1 MQDAIIKGIG
11 NSRYLKTVGEAL
23 SLYPTYE
30 DFLQAMIAGTFPVDF
45 NGINKDGWTQQGT
58 PLNKANLLSDTVIST
73 LGLSTGV
80 NSTPN
85 DAFNVLANIGNVHA
99 WRKTVVTEEGVPE
112 KYELG
117 PEEDKIV
124 FSGGYYSNGRGK
136 TIYGTEIQVNE
147 AGGLTLS
154 GTTATIDDWFGNL
167 SSDYSVIKGK
177 YVRFAEHFSGSY
189 PESNL
194 SSDCKDKY
202 FYIPASAQLTYT
214 DGSMNKDETN
224 YGLRISKMQLVTGI
238 SAVPPGTHV
247 TYLTSTNR
255 NAYQNGTDGSEKPAG
270 YTLGAVK
277 TGKKALS
284 DLSNYIYSV
293 TWQYGDSVA
302 VSDDGKVSIKNP
314 TQISIS
320 ATNDSEIE
328 KTKVILGKFATPV
341 SNCGFEY
348 GKIYFFPSD
357 SQISR
362 ESLPI
367 YDTITTN
374 IDKYQE
380 VTGYPAI
387 PAGTTIEYLG
397 ALGDKSQV
405 QVISYVGTGTYGEAN
420 PCSVTARFPIKALF
434 SLGYGGTFGFD
445 PPYTSVKNGSW
456 GDKETGIMINEFLTT
471 TFAEHMGFIGS
482 TDTSIIFGKKSED
495 GKTFYWYTPGE
506 SSAGQLNS
514 SGYSYYFL
522 ALR

>member
-30 DFLQAMIAGTFPVDF
+30 DFLQAMIEGTFPVDF

-73 LGLSTGV
+73 LGLSTGA

-85 DAFNVLANIGNVHA
+85 DAFNVLANIGNVHV
-99 WRKTVVTEEGVPE
+99 WRKTVVTEEEIPAGYRLVDDNTDRTTNGMPNVLINLGNSNQRTAWIDCASSISVNDGGGVSLNSATTYYQVNDALDVVSQLKE
-112 KYELG
+112 KYIKLHYINDFGNWFG
-117 PEEDKIV
+117 PPALDQNKI
-124 FSGGYYSNGRGK
+124 YYVPNDA
-136 TIYGTEIQVNE
+136 QVSI
-147 AGGLTLS
+147 GS
-154 GTTATIDDWFGNL
+154 ATIVVDKLQRVD
-167 SSDYSVIKGK
+167 
-177 YVRFAEHFSGSY
+177 AY
-189 PESNL
+189 PL
-194 SSDCKDKY
+194 T
-202 FYIPASAQLTYT
+202 SA
-214 DGSMNKDETN
+214 
-224 YGLRISKMQLVTGI
+224 
-238 SAVPPGTHV
+238 GTHV

-255 NAYQNGTDGSEKPAG
+255 NAYQEGADGSEKPAG

-328 KTKVILGKFATPV
+328 KAKVILGKFATPM

-367 YDTITTN
+367 YDTTTTN

-397 ALGDKSQV
+397 VLGEKSKIQV
-405 QVISYVGTGTYGEAN
+405 LSYVGTGTSGEAN
-420 PCSVTARFPIKALF
+420 PCSVTASFPIKALF
-434 SLGYGGTFGFD
+434 FLGYIGEFGMDPSYLGVGNGYWGDGDVGIMFSKCLTTAFTNHIGFD
-445 PPYTSVKNGSW
+445 ANGKTS
-456 GDKETGIMINEFLTT
+456 
-471 TFAEHMGFIGS
+471 
-482 TDTSIIFGKKSED
+482 FGKKSAD
-495 GKTFYWYTPGE
+495 GKTFYWYNKT
-506 SSAGQLNS
+506 SAVTND
-514 SGYSYYFL
+514 SGSLYYFL
-522 ALR
+522 ALG